1 MNELLILGSLF
12 TLVLAGVFAAG
23 YGWLNRDEQRSTRE
37 LLVETVALVGQAVP
51 EGQRKVDRTKERL
64 ILAGYRQ
71 EIAIEVFQGL
81 RAALGAAIGLL
92 AAVAAWLCGLGW
104 DQILLPGICAGGFG
118 FLLPDSLLQA
128 RIRRRAQR
136 LRQALPQAV
145 DLIVL
150 ALEAGQSLSSSL
162 VETSKELRLAFPDLS
177 AELHLVHLEFMASK
191 SRGEAFRNMAE
202 RNIEPE
208 IKRFVQV
215 LIDSERFGTS
225 LAPALRTHVRYL
237 RVRIRQ
243 KSREAARKV
252 GVKLVFPV
260 FFLIFPS
267 ILVVTLVPAVL
278 QISTTL
284 LPMMTGQP

>member
-23 YGWLNRDEQRSTRE
+23 YGWLNRDERRSTRE
-37 LLVETVALVGQAVP
+37 LLVETEALVGQAVP

-71 EIAIEVFQGL
+71 GIAIEVFQGL

-92 AAVAAWLCGLGW
+92 AAVAAWLSGLGW
-104 DQILLPGICAGGFG
+104 DQILLTGICAGGFG
-118 FLLPDSLLQA
+118 FLLPDSLLEA
-128 RIRRRAQR
+128 RIRRRALR
-136 LRQALPQAV
+136 LRRALPQAV

-162 VETSKELRLAFPDLS
+162 VETSKELRRAFPDLS
-177 AELHLVHLEFMASK
+177 AELHLVHLEFQASK
-191 SRGEAFRNMAE
+191 SRGEAFRNLAE

-208 IKRFVQV
+208 IKRFAQV
-215 LIDSERFGTS
+215 LIDSDRFGTS
-225 LAPALRTHVRYL
+225 LAPALRSHVSYL

-243 KSREAARKV
+243 KAHEAARKV

-284 LPMMTGQP
+284 LPMLNGQP